1 MIKYI
6 VRRLLVAVPVIFGV
20 TVIAYFIISL
30 APGDAVD
37 MLVSPGLS
45 AQDIELKKESLGLDE
60 PVPVRYVKWLNELL
74 HGNLG
79 YSFTN
84 RRPVFERIGERLIPT
99 LILAFSALLLSY
111 IIAIPIGVLSAMRQY
126 SRLDYAAT
134 IFSFLGVSVPSFF
147 FGLLMIYLFA
157 LKFDLFPTGGMQS
170 IGSELTI
177 GDRLSH
183 LVLPAIVLSL
193 QNTGIVMRYTRSSM
207 LEVIHQDYVRTARAK
222 GLREQIVIVRHALRN
237 ALIPVITLAGLQFP
251 FLLGGAII
259 TEQIFNWPGM
269 GRLTV
274 EAVNQRDYPTI
285 MGINLLAAIMVIIGN
300 LLADVFYGVVD
311 PRIREAEG
319 TP

>member
-1 MIKYI
+1 MLKYI
-6 VRRLLVAVPVIFGV
+6 IRRLLVAIP
-20 TVIAYFIISL
+20 VIAYFIISL

-37 MLVSPGLS
+37 MLISPGLS
-45 AQDIELKKESLGLDE
+45 EQDIALKKKSLGLDE
-60 PVPVRYVKWLNELL
+60 PVVVQYVKWLNELL

-84 RRPVFERIGERLIPT
+84 RRPVVERIGERLIPT
-99 LILAFSALLLSY
+99 LTLAFSALLISY
-111 IIAIPIGVLSAMRQY
+111 VIAIPIGVLSAIRQY

-170 IGSELTI
+170 IAAEPTI
-177 GDRLSH
+177 RDRLSH

-222 GLREQIVIVRHALRN
+222 GVREQVVIVKHALRN

-285 MGINLLAAIMVIIGN
+285 MGINMLAAIMVIIGN
-300 LLADVFYGVVD
+300 LLADIFYGVVD
-311 PRIREAEG
+311 PRIRDAG
-319 TP
+319 TAP